1 MTHDIFFKVLTWAL
15 IAFVVGWILFKDL
28 VRDFH
33 ALRQDPQKFWRSLW
47 KNWGEPLLIAGIF
60 ALLIRTFL
68 FAPYKIPTG
77 SMIPTLLVGDK
88 IFVEKISYRFN
99 EPKRGDIIV
108 FKYPVDRKKDFVKR
122 LIGLPGER
130 IEIRGGVVLINGR
143 PLNEAPFSSNYYYN
157 VDRSDWQFGHSEQVF
172 EVPENSYFVLGD
184 NSANSS
190 DSRNWGFVPRR
201 DVIGKAKFIWWPV
214 PRIRAVK

>member
-1 MTHDIFFKVLTWAL
+1 MNEVIVKIVTWGV
-15 IAFVVGWILFKDL
+15 IAGILSWILFKDL
-28 VRDFH
+28 IQDFQTIK
-33 ALRQDPQKFWRSLW
+33 QDPKKFWRTFW

-88 IFVEKISYRFN
+88 IFVDKISYRFDP
-99 EPKRGDIIV
+99 PKRGDIVV
-108 FKYPVDRKKDFVKR
+108 FKYPIDPKKDFVKR

-130 IEIRGGVVLINGR
+130 VEIRGGIVLVNGK
-143 PLNEAPFSSNYYYN
+143 PLTEAPFSNNYYYN
-157 VDRSDWQFGHSEQVF
+157 VDSADWKYGKTGQVF
-172 EVPENSYFVLGD
+172 EVPTHFYFVLGD

-190 DSRNWGFVPRR
+190 DSRNWGFVPQHNVLGR
-201 DVIGKAKFIWWPV
+201 AKLIWWP
-214 PRIRAVK
+214 PSRVKVLR